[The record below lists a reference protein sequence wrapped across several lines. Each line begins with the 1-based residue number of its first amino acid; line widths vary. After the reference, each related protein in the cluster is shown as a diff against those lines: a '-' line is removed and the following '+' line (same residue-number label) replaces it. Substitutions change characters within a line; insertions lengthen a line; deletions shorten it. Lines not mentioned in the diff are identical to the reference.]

1 VAWGGVLRQI
11 NTDTVVASLLLVFC
25 GVFLKASFDIPDMGY
40 ESMGAEVWPRIV
52 LFALAVLSAV
62 YLFRSVR
69 QGAPETNP
77 EADPRPCG
85 LLGRIGRYQNAL
97 WCYGLFLIF
106 LLSLD
111 YLGMLIGGVLLVF
124 GILTALGRRGL
135 ADQLRHAAI
144 ALVSMGAMWSI
155 FTFGLKVF
163 LPEGEILKVW

>member
-1 VAWGGVLRQI
+1 MRQI

-25 GVFLKASFDIPDMGY
+25 GVMLKATFDIPDMGY
-40 ESMGAEVWPRIV
+40 ESIGAEVWPRIV

-62 YLFRSVR
+62 YLLRSVK
-69 QGAPETNP
+69 QGVPEP
-77 EADPRPCG
+77 VADADPGPRS
-85 LLGRIGRYQNAL
+85 LAGRIGRYQNAY

-144 ALVSMGAMWSI
+144 ALISMGAMWAI

-163 LPEGEILKVW
+163 LPEGEILQVW